1 MIDWH
6 SHILPG
12 MDDGSRSVEESLAM
26 LKLMSG
32 QGVSCVAA
40 TPHFYANAETCDH
53 FLSRRHSSFEALT
66 GHLTNEHPRVLCG
79 AEVRY
84 YPGIAKFNDLSSL
97 TIDGTRVLLLEMP
110 MMHWTEYT
118 VNELIELS
126 VARGLTVAL
135 AHIERCLPMQ
145 NIKTFI
151 RLRENGILM
160 QVNASYFIR
169 IASRRKAVSLLDTG
183 LIHFLGSD
191 THNLTD
197 RKPNLESAYK
207 IIEKKFGN
215 YFVVQMNEFGNRH
228 LGHFN

>member
-26 LKLMSG
+26 LEMMSE
-32 QGVSCVAA
+32 QGVSCVVA
-40 TPHFYANAETCDH
+40 TPHFYANAETYDH
-53 FLSRRHSSFEALT
+53 FLSRRRSSFEALS
-66 GHLTNEHPRVLCG
+66 GHLTKTHPRVLCG

-84 YPGIAKFNDLSSL
+84 YPGIAKFNDLASL
-97 TIDGTRVLLLEMP
+97 AIEGTRILLLEMP

-126 VARGLTVAL
+126 VTRGLTVVL
-135 AHIERCLPMQ
+135 AHIERYLPMQ
-145 NIKTFI
+145 SIQIFN

-160 QVNASYFIR
+160 QVNASYFKR
-169 IASRRKAVSLLDTG
+169 ISSRRKALSLLDAG

-197 RKPNLESAYK
+197 RNPNLGSAYK

-215 YFVVQMNEFGNRH
+215 YYVVQMNEFGNRH